1 MAVCALT
8 ITKTV
13 NGGLAA
19 ENARK
24 TQTGC
29 LPTAGRAADN
39 VEQFSKYKKYK

>member
-1 MAVCALT
+1 MAVCALMV
-8 ITKTV
+8 TKTV

-29 LPTAGRAADN
+29 LSTARRVADN
-39 VEQFSKYKKYK
+39 VEQFLT